1 MRTLKEKKWTYT
13 VPQNLS
19 IDLREA
25 TMDESEQRLHRVH
38 DAVVPI
44 VEWIRENVP
53 DADWDIEDVMTQ
65 LEDVDLD
72 DPDGMYTGS
81 NPMNEDWED
90 DDEEEFDEFDYDDEE
105 MLTNEDAVNYAL
117 ELLYQICDDYD
128 IWLPTMSGEIVME
141 AGYLKTDRGELR
153 VTFVD
158 KENLPEGAGYYFTD
172 KEYDIYTAPI
182 AGKDPVL
189 FKRFYAV
196 KKQLKEDVSDGWD
209 EELGDSEVLDHL
221 EKFIYEI
228 RKARRGVHTR
238 AHTYDELAEYT
249 RKLATELEDFAE
261 EIEHTSTLDES
272 MSTLNEAVS
281 TSDLFNA
288 LRMMKVIGIETEEDL
303 EKFMKED
310 AKYPNDPLKSLYS
323 YKIDEL
329 TPNFKA
335 EENINK
341 GSSMLRDLQQH
352 LQQQIAQQQ
361 GAEVGGNELDMNTRS
376 DFTGSYDD
384 NI

>member
-1 MRTLKEKKWTYT
+1 
-13 VPQNLS
+13 
-19 IDLREA
+19 
-25 TMDESEQRLHRVH
+25 
-38 DAVVPI
+38 
-44 VEWIRENVP
+44 
-53 DADWDIEDVMTQ
+53 
-65 LEDVDLD
+65 
-72 DPDGMYTGS
+72 
-81 NPMNEDWED
+81 
-90 DDEEEFDEFDYDDEE
+90 
-105 MLTNEDAVNYAL
+105 
-117 ELLYQICDDYD
+117 
-128 IWLPTMSGEIVME
+128 ME

-172 KEYDIYTAPI
+172 KKYDIYTSPI
-182 AGKDPVL
+182 AGKDAVL

-196 KKQLKEDVSDGWD
+196 KKQLKEDISDGWD
-209 EELGDSEVLDHL
+209 EELGNSEVLDHL

-228 RKARRGVHTR
+228 RKARRSVYTG

-288 LRMMKVIGIETEEDL
+288 LHMMKVIGIETEEDL

-341 GSSMLRDLQQH
+341 GSSMLRELQQH
-352 LQQQIAQQQ
+352 LKQQIAQQQ
-361 GAEVGGNELDMNTRS
+361 GADVGGNELDMNTRS